1 MGATRHCHMQQTL
14 KVAPLRATVL
24 LIAGVLLLFYATCVS
39 AEVSQHLVVEEA
51 SLAASGGKGFSASAQ
66 KTLTA
71 QEAALSRTNAGG
83 GLSTATFAL
92 PTRKPTK
99 APTQPPPTL
108 PPTPID
114 WSHCKSEGGTKNCAK
129 CNQGD
134 NGVLPCDQ
142 AALNSEWQYTWQST
156 CGDNNLW
163 KGRFFE
169 FSDEKGKGRCDELEN
184 VCEGAVTQTTY
195 NFPGGIGNSS
205 ADKLDRNLVATKVVV
220 AHPDGANKNV
230 GVVMFKRMV
239 MHQCTGTKPDFC
251 KKGDKVAD
259 VFKQGFCV
267 RCKMEHYTAKK
278 SSCAWCP
285 LETRAACGNSKCTV
299 FSSPI
304 ALKANR
310 YQKKQFVYQCFRK
323 AFTPEGIM
331 KDEYRCTKEDMLYAG
346 ASIAMF

>member
-99 APTQPPPTL
+99 APTQAPPTPPPT
-108 PPTPID
+108 PFD
-114 WSHCKSEGGTKNCAK
+114 WTHCKSEGGTKNCAK
-129 CNQGD
+129 CKDGD
-134 NGVLPCDQ
+134 DDGVLPCDRV
-142 AALNSEWQYTWQST
+142 SVD
-156 CGDNNLW
+156 CPDNNLW

-169 FSDEKGKGRCDELEN
+169 FDNDRKRGRCDHLEN
-184 VCEGAVTQTTY
+184 VCEGAVTQSTY
-195 NFPGGIGNSS
+195 DFPGIYNSS